1 MSKQDD
7 DFEGRTIRRLRKKH
21 DCHVTKIPAVP
32 PISTTNAA
40 GESVQFALEGTYDL
54 LILKR
59 VECEHH
65 FRAYAIE
72 CKSRKEKRFPLAC
85 VTVGQMKGLVDFP
98 STAGVLFE
106 CSTVR
111 RAFFITKAEL
121 LKKRT
126 AKSIP
131 LRELEEVA
139 VELPLDTTSREKLAY
154 YDMTP
159 LLSGALPKSA
169 QGGLFPEASK

>member
-21 DCHVTKIPAVP
+21 GCHVTKIPAVP

-40 GESVQFALEGTYDL
+40 GEAVQFAIEGTYDL
-54 LILKR
+54 LVLKR
-59 VECEHH
+59 VECHHH
-65 FRAYAIE
+65 FLAYAIE
-72 CKSRKEKRFPLAC
+72 CKSSKDKRFTLAC

-98 STAGVLFE
+98 GVAGVLFE
-106 CSTVR
+106 CSSVR

-121 LKKRT
+121 LKWRP

-131 LRELEEVA
+131 LRELEEVS
-139 VELPLDTTSREKLAY
+139 VELSLASTSRETLAY
-154 YDMTP
+154 YDMVP
-159 LLSGALPKSA
+159 LLSGVLPKSA
-169 QGGLFPEASK
+169 QGGLFT